1 MVAYTNINTSESL
14 GASVNTALKGGFQF
28 TAATVD
34 KALGSDMGAT
44 DLVVAVLLVA
54 LAVMIIAYIAR
65 GKRAIES
72 VF

>member
-1 MVAYTNINTSESL
+1 
-14 GASVNTALKGGFQF
+14 LKGGFQF